1 VKTIISNVIRI
12 EDPTPEIREYA
23 KTQLELPNP
32 EYVKKER
39 MGFWLGRTPKTLRL
53 YEWHGGDLILPFGLV
68 RELLPLLQAGD
79 IRGMFVPGEDVDYG
93 QPIPLYDYQR
103 DAVTALI
110 RKTYGIL
117 KSPAGSGKGLPLSAK
132 IYTPD
137 GYTRNG
143 DLKIGDEVLNSYGG
157 INKVTGIYDRG
168 KQFCY
173 RFTFTDG
180 SSVVCDQDHLWT
192 VRNTRKYS
200 QEWET
205 ISAKDLYKLGVL
217 DQHGNRQWEIPIAKP
232 VCFSERKVT
241 IDPWLLGVLL
251 GDGTFVDREVSV
263 SNTEKDILERVKK
276 TANCTFYKRKERVSY
291 IIKDRGSLLYRL
303 EDYGLRGLHSCEK
316 FIPKDYIYNSIYVRL
331 KVLQGL
337 IDSDG
342 SVRGSEITITSTSRR
357 LMEDCLEIV
366 ESLGGTGTISE
377 RHTMF
382 TYKGEKKPGRT
393 SYRLSL
399 KLYDFDPFTSEKHT
413 KNASVRTKY
422 VRAYRRI
429 KSIDITTPRETRCIT
444 VDSDDSLYLTDGFVV
459 THNTQTAL
467 AYIQAV
473 GKKAL
478 WLCHT
483 ADLLHQSKERA
494 ELYMPKSLM
503 GTITE
508 GKVNIGTGITFAT
521 VQTMCNVDLPRYRNE
536 WDVIVV
542 DEAHRVSQSATSVS
556 RYQKVL
562 NNLAARHKIGLTA
575 TPDRSDG
582 LIRATFA
589 LIGGIVHEVPDEAV
603 KGKIMPVTVMPV
615 QTESVITDDC
625 LNVDGTICY
634 TGLINHLCSDP
645 ERTRLIA
652 SCIQENAGHSCLILS
667 DRISHLEAIRDSL
680 PEEMRRESALITGK
694 MTSKADKAY
703 RQQAIEDMRE
713 NRLKYLF
720 ASYSLA
726 REGLDIPRLDR
737 LFLASPVKFSAV
749 VIQSVG
755 RIARTFLGK
764 QTPVCY
770 DFVDG
775 QIGFC
780 QKMFRERKKH
790 YRKLDAKIGE

>member
-1 VKTIISNVIRI
+1 MKTIISNVIRI

-68 RELLPLLQAGD
+68 REILPLLQAGD

-117 KSPAGSGKGLPLSAK
+117 KSPAGSGK
-132 IYTPD
+132 
-137 GYTRNG
+137 
-143 DLKIGDEVLNSYGG
+143 
-157 INKVTGIYDRG
+157 
-168 KQFCY
+168 
-173 RFTFTDG
+173 
-180 SSVVCDQDHLWT
+180 
-192 VRNTRKYS
+192 
-200 QEWET
+200 
-205 ISAKDLYKLGVL
+205 
-217 DQHGNRQWEIPIAKP
+217 
-232 VCFSERKVT
+232 
-241 IDPWLLGVLL
+241 
-251 GDGTFVDREVSV
+251 
-263 SNTEKDILERVKK
+263 
-276 TANCTFYKRKERVSY
+276 
-291 IIKDRGSLLYRL
+291 
-303 EDYGLRGLHSCEK
+303 
-316 FIPKDYIYNSIYVRL
+316 
-331 KVLQGL
+331 
-337 IDSDG
+337 
-342 SVRGSEITITSTSRR
+342 
-357 LMEDCLEIV
+357 
-366 ESLGGTGTISE
+366 
-377 RHTMF
+377 
-382 TYKGEKKPGRT
+382 
-393 SYRLSL
+393 
-399 KLYDFDPFTSEKHT
+399 
-413 KNASVRTKY
+413 
-422 VRAYRRI
+422 
-429 KSIDITTPRETRCIT
+429 
-444 VDSDDSLYLTDGFVV
+444 
-459 THNTQTAL
+459 TQTAL

-575 TPDRSDG
+575 TPERSDG

-589 LIGGIVHEVPDEAV
+589 LIGEIVHEVPDEAV

-667 DRISHLEAIRDSL
+667 YRISHLEAIRDAL

-726 REGLDIPRLDR
+726 KEGLDIPRLDR

-780 QKMFRERKKH
+780 QKMFRERKKR
-790 YRKLDAKIGE
+790 YRKLDAKIGG